1 MNYCT
6 RRSFWLLLG
15 TFFGTHFIWYQH
27 PFLMKVSRGTQS
39 ESEPELLEE
48 EELPDD
54 PLPFFFFSFFFFLS
68 LDPDLFLSFF
78 VFSLD
83 PVLFSFFFL
92 PPPPCLPRAAPTA
105 PRAAPATAPWPP
117 APEPPGQWSDGIC
130 DNQNE
135 RFINIGKN
143 LTCQALLR
151 LFSPYRLDYDF

>member
-1 MNYCT
+1 MNYCST
-6 RRSFWLLLG
+6 RRSFLFLLG
-15 TFFGTHFIWYQH
+15 TFLGTHFIWYQH

-48 EELPDD
+48 ELPDD
-54 PLPFFFFSFFFFLS
+54 PLPFFLFSFFFFLS

-83 PVLFSFFFL
+83 PVLFSFFFS

-117 APEPPGQWSDGIC
+117 PPEPPGQWSDGIC